1 MTEPARKL
9 APPDQPPLT
18 DLELKWSR
26 IRCRDQSSEVGTEWE
41 VARPHTFG
49 SWSPGH
55 DGERR
60 CHGCD
65 RTARMLEGPR

>member
-1 MTEPARKL
+1 MTPPKGVEPAH
-9 APPDQPPLT
+9 DQPPLT
-18 DLELKWSR
+18 ELEVKWSA
-26 IRCRDQSSEVGTEWE
+26 IRCRDNTRNPDTEWE
-41 VARPHTFG
+41 ETMPHRFG

-60 CHGCD
+60 CVGCD